1 VTEIS
6 ASRLIALATALLS
19 LAFVSGGC
27 SDEPLPLNAGDPA
40 PTAVVAGG
48 TEQAEGTA
56 PAAAVNVDTGRW
68 ASEAPIP
75 TLTDYLQARQES
87 MRVHAATADLVT
99 TSTFQWL
106 QQQRQVIAVAEEQ
119 GWTVPPAATMRV
131 ERAVV
136 GGVDA
141 VIGLCLWGPSVDF
154 VDQSTGEPVR
164 RSTPQWHPFDVKMVL
179 AGNRWLVAGAA
190 RGAFRCEEEQP

>member
-1 VTEIS
+1 VTKIS

-19 LAFVSGGC
+19 LTLVSGGC
-27 SDEPLPLNAGDPA
+27 SDEPLPVNAGDPP
-40 PTAVVAGG
+40 PTVAVADG
-48 TEQAEGTA
+48 TEQAA
-56 PAAAVNVDTGRW
+56 PTAAVNVDTGRW

-75 TLTDYLQARQES
+75 TLTDYLQARQAS
-87 MRVHAATADLVT
+87 MRAHAATADLVT

-164 RSTPQWHPFDVKMVL
+164 RMTPQWHPFDVKMVL
-179 AGNRWLVAGAA
+179 AGDRWLVAGAA